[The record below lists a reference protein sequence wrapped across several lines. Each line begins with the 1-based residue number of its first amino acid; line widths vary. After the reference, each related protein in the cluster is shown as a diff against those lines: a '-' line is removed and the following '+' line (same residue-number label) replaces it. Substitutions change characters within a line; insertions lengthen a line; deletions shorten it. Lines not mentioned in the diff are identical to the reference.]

1 MRLDK
6 FLTQMQVGTRSE
18 VKTLIKKGLV
28 TVNHEPVKSADC
40 KIDENTDIVCVSG
53 KELAYRKYYY
63 YMFHKPAGVV
73 TATQDRYDKTV
84 MDFFADVPGKDMFP
98 VGRLDKDTEGLL
110 LITNDGEL
118 AHHLL
123 SPKKHVE
130 KTYYV
135 ECKGI
140 LKEDTLEKLERGVDI
155 GEEVLTLPAKA
166 VLQAQTLD
174 SYTLLLTIV
183 EGKFHQ
189 VKRMIHAVGGE
200 VTYLKRISFGPLTL
214 DTGLEKGAFRALTSS
229 EQDTLCNHKK

>member
-1 MRLDK
+1 
-6 FLTQMQVGTRSE
+6 MQAGTRSE
-18 VKTLIKKGLV
+18 VKALIKKGLV
-28 TVNHEPVKSADC
+28 TVNHETVKSADC
-40 KIDENTDIVCVSG
+40 KIDENTDTVCVSG
-53 KELAYRKYYY
+53 REISYQKYYY

-84 MDFFADVPGKDMFP
+84 MDFFTDVPGKDMFP

-140 LKEDTLEKLERGVDI
+140 LQEDTLEKLERGVDI
-155 GEEVLTLPAKA
+155 GEEALTLPAKA
-166 VLQAQTLD
+166 VLEAQTSD
-174 SYTLLLTIV
+174 GYTLLLTIV

-200 VTYLKRISFGPLTL
+200 VTYLKRISFGSLTL
-214 DTGLEKGAFRALTSS
+214 DTDLEKGAFRALTPS
-229 EQDTLCNHKK
+229 EQDTLCKHKK